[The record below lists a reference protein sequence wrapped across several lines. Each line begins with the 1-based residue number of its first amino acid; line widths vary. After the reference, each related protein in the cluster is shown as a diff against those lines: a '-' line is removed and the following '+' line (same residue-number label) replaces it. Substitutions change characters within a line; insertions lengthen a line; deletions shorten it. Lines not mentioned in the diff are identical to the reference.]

1 MAFDARTAA
10 DPVAV
15 RNEELG
21 YPIVIGPGVLSTIP
35 DLVREGGGE
44 RNVILCDRNI
54 EPYAHAIARMLHGT
68 LAVIPVHLGE
78 RRKTWETVGTVL
90 EELARSRADR
100 STLVI
105 GVGGGVAGDAFGF
118 AASVFMRGVRFLN
131 VATSLVAMVD
141 AAIGGKTGVDLRAGK
156 NLAGTFRDPI
166 AVVCDTGL
174 LATLPKEHLR
184 EGMAEVVKHAIID
197 GERAFGRLE
206 ALDGKPRAWPWES
219 IVAESIGVKTRIVAG
234 DPFESNTRALLNL
247 GHTVGHAIER
257 VSEYRVPHGRG
268 VAIGLRAAGLMAQSL
283 GQFAAHDHRRILAL
297 LGRIKLPLCY
307 EKLDGADIFAAMQ
320 MDKKRAG
327 GEVRFVL
334 PITIGRVEYGRA
346 VPPDIVRAA
355 IERCA
360 HAPAAEEVP

>member
-1 MAFDARTAA
+1 
-10 DPVAV
+10 
-15 RNEELG
+15 
-21 YPIVIGPGVLSTIP
+21 
-35 DLVREGGGE
+35 
-44 RNVILCDRNI
+44 
-54 EPYAHAIARMLHGT
+54 MLHGT

-90 EELARSRADR
+90 ETLARCRADR

-174 LATLPKEHLR
+174 LATLPKENLR
-184 EGMAEVVKHAIID
+184 EGMAEVVKHAIIE
-197 GERAFGRLE
+197 GERAFTRLE
-206 ALDGKPRAWPWES
+206 ALDGKPREWPWES
-219 IVAESIGVKTRIVAG
+219 IVSESVGVKTRIVAG
-234 DPFESNTRALLNL
+234 DRFESSARAVLNL

-257 VSEYRVPHGRG
+257 VSEYHISHGRA

-283 GQFAAHDHRRILAL
+283 GQFSANDHRRVLAL
-297 LGRIKLPLCY
+297 LARIKLPVSY
-307 EKLDGADIFAAMQ
+307 GKLEGDDIVAAMQ
-320 MDKKRAG
+320 MDKKRQG

-334 PITIGRVEYGRA
+334 PVAIGRVEYGRA
-346 VPPDIVRAA
+346 VPSDIVRAA

-360 HAPAAEEVP
+360 HAPGLEELP

>member
-1 MAFDARTAA
+1 MALDARTAA
-10 DPVAV
+10 DTIAM
-15 RNEELG
+15 RNDELG
-21 YPIVIGPGVLSTIP
+21 YPILIGPGVLAAIP
-35 DLVREGGGE
+35 DLVRESGSE
-44 RNVILCDRNI
+44 RTVILCDRNI
-54 EPYAHAIARMLHGT
+54 EPYADAIAKMLHGT
-68 LAVIPVHLGE
+68 LDVLPVHLGE
-78 RRKTWETVGTVL
+78 RRKTWETVGRVL
-90 EELARSRADR
+90 EALAGSRADR

-156 NLAGTFRDPI
+156 NLAGTFCDPL

-197 GERAFGRLE
+197 GERAFRRLE
-206 ALDGKPRAWPWES
+206 ALEGKPREWPWEA
-219 IVAESIGVKTRIVAG
+219 IVAESVGVKTRIVSG
-234 DPFESNTRALLNL
+234 DRFERSTRALLNL
-247 GHTVGHAIER
+247 GHTVGHALER
-257 VSEYRVPHGRG
+257 VSEYRVPHGRA

-283 GQFAAHDHRRILAL
+283 GQFSVEDHRRVLAL
-297 LGRIKLPLCY
+297 LARIKLPLSY
-307 EKLDGADIFAAMQ
+307 GKLDGDDIFAALQ
-320 MDKKRAG
+320 MDKKRQG

-334 PITIGRVEYGRA
+334 PQAIGRVEYGRA
-346 VPPDIVRAA
+346 VPPEIIRAA

-360 HAPAAEEVP
+360 HAPGPEELP